1 MGEMPMIS
9 LSDGCAADVPT
20 MPVCTLIVDD
30 EDLSRE
36 RVRSLL
42 ARDERVEV
50 VGECANG
57 VEALHVIEKEAPD
70 LVFLDIEM
78 PEQSGFEM
86 LEAIAPE
93 RYPQIVFVTA
103 YDEYW
108 QRAFEVHA
116 LDYLRKPFTDERFY
130 DALAHACR
138 RVEERLGHVRTRQSV
153 LAMLAQLRQESSDG
167 QDRVVVHG
175 KERGVFHIVHTRD
188 IESIEVKEGDVF
200 IHAGRE
206 THRSRQT
213 LAEIEASLD
222 AVRFLRVHRSRIV
235 NRSRIQRV
243 EWLLKGE
250 YVIILTSG
258 RRVATGRSYRRVIEA
273 FLKGR

>member
-1 MGEMPMIS
+1 
-9 LSDGCAADVPT
+9 
-20 MPVCTLIVDD
+20 MPVRTLIVDN

-57 VEALHVIEKEAPD
+57 VDALHVIEKEAPD

-78 PEQSGFEM
+78 PEQSGLEM

-138 RVEERLGHVRTRQSV
+138 RVEERLGHVRTRESV
-153 LAMLAQLRQESSDG
+153 LAMLAHLRQGSSDG
-167 QDRVVVHG
+167 QDTRQGARRLPHRPHEGHRVDRGQTGCRVYSRG
-175 KERGVFHIVHTRD
+175 KGN
-188 IESIEVKEGDVF
+188 
-200 IHAGRE
+200 
-206 THRSRQT
+206 
-213 LAEIEASLD
+213 ASLATD
-222 AVRFLRVHRSRIV
+222 ARGDRSQPRSGSLPTRSSVAHREPLSNPEGGMAVERRIRDHPDVRPPHRDGTQLSPCH
-235 NRSRIQRV
+235 
-243 EWLLKGE
+243 
-250 YVIILTSG
+250 
-258 RRVATGRSYRRVIEA
+258 
-273 FLKGR
+273 